1 MKWLNFICVT
11 ILSTSALA
19 QFNNMSQD
27 FIADKSISWIKA
39 SYFDKGK
46 NPSYQIFY
54 QFDSIGRVVE
64 STTSDD
70 ILTYWTYDDKNNISV
85 KSTVNPAIGNK
96 ILEYAKGWQTYLVVI
111 HSSEGDSIYHNIV
124 YDTINT
130 PQGKFIEAYDIVYP
144 DEDTTYRQVFDM
156 DGQMRRYE
164 IISEGEAIASYTY
177 VFINGKLDYTEYYE
191 GDKFVY
197 KEKFTYYDDSDMRK
211 QRVSVAGDDMFSNEE
226 TRYVTVYLVN
236 DEGLLYEEV
245 EYQGKKHTSTIGYNY
260 EYYGR
265 DSEEEEDR

>member
-1 MKWLNFICVT
+1 MKWLYFIYVT
-11 ILSTSALA
+11 ALSISSSA
-19 QFNNMSQD
+19 QFNNMGQD
-27 FIADKSISWIKA
+27 FIADKGISWIKA

-54 QFDSIGRVVE
+54 QFDSLGRVVE

-70 ILTYWTYDDKNNISV
+70 IITHWSYNDEYNASV

-96 ILEYAKGWQTYLVVI
+96 IIEYAKGWQTYLVVI

-130 PQGKFIEAYDIVYP
+130 PQGKFIESYDIVYP
-144 DEDTTYRQVFDM
+144 EEDTTYRQVFDM

-164 IISEGEAIASYTY
+164 IISEGEMLASYTY
-177 VFINGKLDYTEYYE
+177 VFSKGRLDYTEYFE
-191 GDKFVY
+191 GDQFVY
-197 KEKFTYYDDSDMRK
+197 KEKFTYYEDSDMRK
-211 QRVSVAGDDMFSNEE
+211 QRVSVAGDDMFSNED

-236 DEGLLYEEV
+236 KDGLLYQEV
-245 EYQGKKHTSTIGYNY
+245 EYLGKEHTSTIGYQY
-260 EYYGR
+260 EYYAK
-265 DSEEEEDR
+265 DTEKQED